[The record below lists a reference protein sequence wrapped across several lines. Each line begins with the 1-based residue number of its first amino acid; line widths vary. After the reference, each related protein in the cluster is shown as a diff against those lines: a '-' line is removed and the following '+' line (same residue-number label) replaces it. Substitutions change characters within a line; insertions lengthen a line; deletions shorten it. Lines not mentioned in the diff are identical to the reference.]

1 MADTDKPARDE
12 EFYYLLTEGSELLQA
27 GKVEDARRQFERA
40 LEMHPTHEQALNLLG
55 LALFRLNHLD
65 RARQIFADL
74 VHNSPVE
81 PSLRLNLAM
90 VHLKTGHLDAAAAE
104 LEHVL
109 ELNPDHPRATS
120 YMGLVLERKGDLDR
134 AAAFYERAGN
144 KKRADE
150 IRAYRPTAT
159 GTFPLPNLSALMA
172 AASKADAAA
181 PASTPPAPASTP
193 PAPAPAAATPPAAA
207 STPPAAAST
216 PPAPAMASTPPGAA
230 STPPASAPPAPPP
243 QGPAATHVGF
253 HNIPPTAPKPIT
265 GVVSL
270 TAIPAAD
277 PRGAGSGARASQP
290 IEAAALTAA
299 AATALKKGAEPPPAA
314 PHGRDGSLGYTFEIE
329 EKKPAATEARE
340 APRAAE
346 EPARAS
352 ADRAAAD
359 RTTADGAAD
368 AEPKAN
374 DKAAAAAER
383 GARAAMAE
391 ERLSGLASSAL
402 SVEDPTLREDGLLA
416 FPIPDVGYVRT
427 DLLVALSGQFEIE
440 PVNRRYRGKR
450 TDSLF
455 GGAEGAIAALLGK
468 GLALLHP
475 DKLNPR
481 LLSLKNEE
489 LYLVESALLAFTQGL
504 VWENGRLPSEADRD
518 LDIVH
523 LRGSGR
529 LVLGSRAP
537 LLVLAVKPDS
547 PAVVHAARLIGWSGQ
562 LVPYRAPLPGLPE
575 NARRVPVVRFEGT
588 GTVLAV

>member
-1 MADTDKPARDE
+1 MADTEKPARDE

-27 GKVEDARRQFERA
+27 GKVDDARRQFERA
-40 LEMHPTHEQALNLLG
+40 LEMNPSHEQALNLLG

-74 VHNSPVE
+74 VHNSPIE

-90 VHLKTGHLDAAAAE
+90 VHLKTGKLDDAAAE

-159 GTFPLPNLSALMA
+159 GTFPLPNLAALVASASKDEA
-172 AASKADAAA
+172 PAPSPPSTPPQAASTPPQ
-181 PASTPPAPASTP
+181 PASTPPQAASTPPQPASTP
-193 PAPAPAAATPPAAA
+193 PPPPPTQPATTPPQ
-207 STPPAAAST
+207 
-216 PPAPAMASTPPGAA
+216 
-230 STPPASAPPAPPP
+230 PAPP
-243 QGPAATHVGF
+243 QATPSA
-253 HNIPPTAPKPIT
+253 PPTAPKPIT
-265 GVVSL
+265 GVVSIAAIQ
-270 TAIPAAD
+270 TADVRAVL
-277 PRGAGSGARASQP
+277 GGGARASQP

-299 AATALKKGAEPPPAA
+299 AASTLKKAAEPPPAA
-314 PHGRDGSLGYTFEIE
+314 AAQGARDSSLGYTFEVE
-329 EKKPAATEARE
+329 ERATATTAAPSPAVEAPPAADEQKRPAVDEGRPE
-340 APRAAE
+340 RPAP
-346 EPARAS
+346 
-352 ADRAAAD
+352 AAAS
-359 RTTADGAAD
+359 RL
-368 AEPKAN
+368 
-374 DKAAAAAER
+374 R
-383 GARAAMAE
+383 E
-391 ERLSGLASSAL
+391 ERLSTLAAAAIVADEPS
-402 SVEDPTLREDGLLA
+402 LRDDGILT

-427 DLLVALSGQFEIE
+427 DLLAALSGQFEIE

-455 GGAEGAIAALLGK
+455 GGVDGAIAALLGR

-475 DKLNPR
+475 DKLHPR
-481 LLSLKNEE
+481 LLALKNEE

-523 LRGSGR
+523 LRGTGK
-529 LVLGSRAP
+529 LVLGSKDP
-537 LLVLAVKPDS
+537 VVTLAVRPDA
-547 PAVVHAARLIGWSGQ
+547 PVVVHAARLVGWSGQ
-562 LVPYRAPLPGLPE
+562 LVPYRAPLPGLPD
-575 NARRVPVVRFEGT
+575 AAKRVPVVRFEGT

>member
-27 GKVEDARRQFERA
+27 GKVDDARRQFERA
-40 LEMHPTHEQALNLLG
+40 LEMNPSHEQALNLLG
-55 LALFRLNHLD
+55 LSLFRLNHLD

-74 VHNSPVE
+74 VHNSPIE

-90 VHLKTGHLDAAAAE
+90 VHLKTGKLDDAAAE

-159 GTFPLPNLSALMA
+159 GTFPLPNLSAMMA
-172 AASKADAAA
+172 AAQKAEAAAAPPPPAPAPSPPAAAA
-181 PASTPPAPASTP
+181 PASTPPTPAPSSTP
-193 PAPAPAAATPPAAA
+193 PAPAPA
-207 STPPAAAST
+207 STPPSPAST
-216 PPAPAMASTPPGAA
+216 N
-230 STPPASAPPAPPP
+230 
-243 QGPAATHVGF
+243 VGF
-253 HNIPPTAPKPIT
+253 NTVPPTAPKPIT
-265 GVVSL
+265 GVVSIAAL
-270 TAIPAAD
+270 PEMRPA
-277 PRGAGSGARASQP
+277 PPTGPRASQP

-299 AATALKKGAEPPPAA
+299 AASSLKKAPEPPAA
-314 PHGRDGSLGYTFEIE
+314 TAVQHGRDSSLGYTIE
-329 EKKPAATEARE
+329 VEERKAPVEAAPAERPAA
-340 APRAAE
+340 
-346 EPARAS
+346 EP
-352 ADRAAAD
+352 
-359 RTTADGAAD
+359 
-368 AEPKAN
+368 PKATRI
-374 DKAAAAAER
+374 DEKTEPRLEAAGEPR
-383 GARAAMAE
+383 LLE
-391 ERLSGLASSAL
+391 ERLPTLAATA
-402 SVEDPTLREDGLLA
+402 VGATEPTLREDGILA

-455 GGAEGAIAALLGK
+455 GGVDGAIAALLGR

-475 DKLNPR
+475 DKLHPR
-481 LLSLKNEE
+481 LLALKNEE

-537 LLVLAVKPDS
+537 LVVLSVRADAPGI
-547 PAVVHAARLIGWSGQ
+547 VHANRLIGWSGQ
-562 LVPYRAPLPGLPE
+562 LVPYRAPLPGLPD

>member
-1 MADTDKPARDE
+1 MADTEKPAHDE

-27 GKVEDARRQFERA
+27 GRVDEARRQFERA
-40 LEMHPTHEQALNLLG
+40 LEMNPAHEQALNLLG

-90 VHLKTGHLDAAAAE
+90 VHLKTGKLDDAAAE

-159 GTFPLPNLSALMA
+159 GTFPLPNLAALVAKAAEPSAAGAGAASPPAQPAPPSPPSTPPRTAASTPPPPA
-172 AASKADAAA
+172 AAPSAPPQ
-181 PASTPPAPASTP
+181 PASTPPRPAVMPS
-193 PAPAPAAATPPAAA
+193 AQALAA
-207 STPPAAAST
+207 SSDSVELTGMNI
-216 PPAPAMASTPPGAA
+216 APRLPSL
-230 STPPASAPPAPPP
+230 
-243 QGPAATHVGF
+243 
-253 HNIPPTAPKPIT
+253 APKPIT
-265 GVVSL
+265 GVVSIE
-270 TAIPAAD
+270 AVHQGD
-277 PRGAGSGARASQP
+277 PRGSAANGARASQP

-299 AATALKKGAEPPPAA
+299 ATAALRKPAEPPPPGGAT
-314 PHGRDGSLGYTFEIE
+314 RDNPLGYTIDVD
-329 EKKPAATEARE
+329 
-340 APRAAE
+340 
-346 EPARAS
+346 
-352 ADRAAAD
+352 DRAAAPAVPEKAAEA
-359 RTTADGAAD
+359 TAPEKPPERQAPPPPEERPAD
-368 AEPKAN
+368 APARLPEERLRAL
-374 DKAAAAAER
+374 AAAAVAT
-383 GARAAMAE
+383 E
-391 ERLSGLASSAL
+391 E
-402 SVEDPTLREDGLLA
+402 PTLRGDGMLA

-427 DLLVALSGQFEIE
+427 DLLVALTGQFEIE

-455 GGAEGAIAALLGK
+455 GGVDGAIAALLGR

-475 DKLNPR
+475 DKLVPR
-481 LLSLKNEE
+481 LLALKNEE

-529 LVLGSRAP
+529 LVVGSKTP
-537 LLVLAVKPDS
+537 LVTFAVRPDM
-547 PAVVHAARLIGWSGQ
+547 PCVVHASRLVGWSGQ

-575 NARRVPVVRFEGT
+575 NAKRVPVVRFEGT
-588 GTVLAV
+588 GTVLVV

>member
-1 MADTDKPARDE
+1 MADTEKPARDE
-12 EFYYLLTEGSELLQA
+12 EFYYLLTEGSELLQV

-159 GTFPLPNLSALMA
+159 GTFPLPNLSSLMA
-172 AASKADAAA
+172 AAAKADTASSPAAPAAA
-181 PASTPPAPASTP
+181 PAT
-193 PAPAPAAATPPAAA
+193 AAPPAAA
-207 STPPAAAST
+207 PPPSPTAAE
-216 PPAPAMASTPPGAA
+216 PPQA
-230 STPPASAPPAPPP
+230 APPQAAQPQAAPPQAAP
-243 QGPAATHVGF
+243 PQAAPPQVQGPAATNLGF
-253 HNIPPTAPKPIT
+253 STIPPTAPKPIT

-270 TAIPAAD
+270 TAIPHTD
-277 PRGAGSGARASQP
+277 PRPAPSGARASQP

-314 PHGRDGSLGYTFEIE
+314 PQGRDGSLGYTFEIE
-329 EKKPAATEARE
+329 DKKSAATEPKDAPRPTADE
-340 APRAAE
+340 APAVAA
-346 EPARAS
+346 
-352 ADRAAAD
+352 
-359 RTTADGAAD
+359 
-368 AEPKAN
+368 PKAEAKPKV
-374 DKAAAAAER
+374 DERPAAPAER
-383 GARAAMAE
+383 GAGPTLQE
-391 ERLSGLASSAL
+391 ERLSGLAGSAL
-402 SVEDPTLREDGLLA
+402 SAEEPTLRDDGLLA

-427 DLLVALSGQFEIE
+427 DLLVALCGQFEIE

-455 GGAEGAIAALLGK
+455 GGVEGAIAALLGK

-537 LLVLAVKPDS
+537 LVVLAVKPDS